1 MENKQ
6 EFAQMQFEGVPAD
19 PKGETE
25 GVFPGLEDPVSEPPE
40 GFFTAEPD
48 FDVAEPEAAPAAVVG
63 AAAVVEAERTLPTVA
78 PVKKAIFD
86 SDKIDERHQKLFG
99 ETLTPTSKANILSMM
114 IDVGMRESDA
124 AMIFAHTTAH
134 NEVIMMKV
142 VAKLEEKIAALED
155 VLKKEEQEV
164 LDKVKKT
171 SNDVA
176 QQVGKRTE
184 QTLINL
190 IEERID
196 SGTVLGRAKWAF
208 FLCLG
213 GFFFGQAVPTMRPV
227 AQIFEFLF
235 TAFRVNG

>member
-1 MENKQ
+1 MENKGQ
-6 EFAQMQFEGVPAD
+6 FSQMQFEGVPAD
-19 PKGETE
+19 PRGETE
-25 GVFPGLEDPVSEPPE
+25 GCFPGLEDTIPEPPE
-40 GFFTAEPD
+40 GFFTGEPN
-48 FDVAEPEAAPAAVVG
+48 FDEPEAATGAAVG
-63 AAAVVEAERTLPTVA
+63 TAAVVEAERTLPTVA
-78 PVKKAIFD
+78 PVKRTVFD

-114 IDVGMRESDA
+114 VDLGMRESDA

-142 VAKLEEKIAALED
+142 VALLEEKITSLEKS
-155 VLKKEEQEV
+155 LEKKEQEV
-164 LDKVKKT
+164 VDKVKKT

-208 FLCLG
+208 FIGLG
-213 GFFFGQAVPTMRPV
+213 AFFFGQAVPTMRPV
-227 AQIFEFLF
+227 ATVFEFLF
-235 TAFRVNG
+235 TAFRING

>member
-6 EFAQMQFEGVPAD
+6 EFSQMQFESVPAD
-19 PKGETE
+19 PAGQTE
-25 GVFPGLEDPVSEPPE
+25 GFFPGLEDSPSEPPE
-40 GFFTAEPD
+40 GFFTGEPD
-48 FDVAEPEAAPAAVVG
+48 FDVVEAVPAAAVG
-63 AAAVVEAERTLPTVA
+63 AAAVVVAERTLPTVA

-86 SDKIDERHQKLFG
+86 SDKIDARHQKLFG

-114 IDVGMRESDA
+114 IDLGMRESDA

-134 NEVIMMKV
+134 NETIMMKV
-142 VAKLEEKIAALED
+142 VAKLEEKIAALEAS
-155 VLKKEEQEV
+155 LEKKEQEV
-164 LDKVKKT
+164 VDKVKKT

-208 FLCLG
+208 FIALG
-213 GFFFGQAVPTMRPV
+213 AFFFGQAVPTMRPV
-227 AQIFEFLF
+227 AFLF
-235 TAFRVNG
+235 ELIFTTFRVNS

>member
-1 MENKQ
+1 MENKGT
-6 EFAQMQFEGVPAD
+6 FAQMQFESIPVD
-19 PKGETE
+19 PNGETE
-25 GVFPGLEDPVSEPPE
+25 GFFPGLEDAVTEPPE
-40 GFFTAEPD
+40 GFFTGEPN
-48 FDVAEPEAAPAAVVG
+48 FDEPEAAPAAVG
-63 AAAVVEAERTLPTVA
+63 AAAVVENVERTLPTVA
-78 PVKKAIFD
+78 PAKKAVFD
-86 SDKIDERHQKLFG
+86 SDKIDARHQKLFG

-114 IDVGMRESDA
+114 VDLGMRESDA
-124 AMIFAHTTAH
+124 ALIFAHTTAH

-155 VLKKEEQEV
+155 SLEKKEQEV
-164 LDKVKKT
+164 IDKVKKT

-176 QQVGKRTE
+176 MQVGKRTE

-196 SGTVLGRAKWAF
+196 AGTFLGRAKWAF

-227 AQIFEFLF
+227 ATIFEFLF

>member
-1 MENKQ
+1 MENKT
-6 EFAQMQFEGVPAD
+6 FAQMQFESVPVD
-19 PKGETE
+19 PAGQTE
-25 GVFPGLEDPVSEPPE
+25 GFFPGLEDSPVEPPE
-40 GFFTAEPD
+40 GFFTGEPN
-48 FDVAEPEAAPAAVVG
+48 FDVAEPEAAPGAVG

-86 SDKIDERHQKLFG
+86 SDKIDARHQKLFG

-114 IDVGMRESDA
+114 VDLGMRESDA

-142 VAKLEEKIAALED
+142 VALLEEKITSLEKS
-155 VLKKEEQEV
+155 LEKKEQEV
-164 LDKVKKT
+164 VDKVKKT
-171 SNDVA
+171 SNDIA

-213 GFFFGQAVPTMRPV
+213 AFFFGQAVPTMRPV
-227 AQIFEFLF
+227 ATIFEFLF